1 MKSPALF
8 FRNTLLTCTLMSCLG
23 RSHRIMKARKT
34 LKHAQLIQE
43 CVSQV
48 SSRFQPSVP
57 TIKKAIEALI
67 EKEYLERV
75 EGARDVLQ
83 YLA

>member
-1 MKSPALF
+1 MLTIFPVRF
-8 FRNTLLTCTLMSCLG
+8 LLSCLAIL
-23 RSHRIMKARKT
+23 RIMKARKT